1 MSIKFFDMFAG
12 IGGFRSGLEAIGG
25 FECVGYCEIDKY
37 AKQAYEAMYDTG
49 GELYF
54 DDARKIVPEQLPD
67 FDLLVG
73 GFPCQSF
80 SIAGARKG
88 FDDIRGT
95 LFFKIARIASV
106 KKPKYIFL
114 ENVPGMLNHD
124 SGRTFETILNT
135 LNTGSPKS
143 IKLFGERRCSIACE
157 FLTAC
162 GWKRVSTACTD
173 EGYDVCW
180 QVLNSKN
187 FGVPQSRIECLLS
200 DILEDNVPE
209 KYYLSRKQAEKLLY
223 KEKPTQGE
231 RIYSSKGLSCTL
243 TSGSGGFG
251 GHSGLYL
258 IEDTENF
265 ELPIKSKTKDGYQIA
280 YPGDSIDTAFS
291 GQNSRRGRVGSQV
304 AHTLTTSA
312 TQAYYFIDL
321 NPDPKLT
328 EIARCIT
335 ARQDSGISNRKA
347 EHSGLFVEN
356 SDVLDDDEKFA
367 VAFVEPNGEVH
378 IGRIRKL
385 TPRECWKLQGFTDG
399 QFDKANATG
408 LSDSRLYKMA
418 GNAVTVNVI
427 SEIGKIIKKV
437 NDKN

>member
-1 MSIKFFDMFAG
+1 MSIKYFDMFAG

-37 AKQAYEAMYDTG
+37 AKQAYEAIYDTG

-67 FDLLVG
+67 FDLITG

-88 FDDIRGT
+88 FDDTRGT
-95 LFFKIARIASV
+95 LFFEIARIVAV
-106 KKPKYIFL
+106 KKPKYIYM
-114 ENVPGMLNHD
+114 ENVPGLLNHD
-124 SGRTFETILNT
+124 SGKTFETILRT
-135 LNTGSPKS
+135 LDG
-143 IKLFGERRCSIACE
+143 L
-157 FLTAC
+157 
-162 GWKRVSTACTD
+162 
-173 EGYDVCW
+173 GYNVCW
-180 QVLNSKN
+180 QVLNIKN
-187 FGVPQSRIECLLS
+187 FGLL
-200 DILEDNVPE
+200 
-209 KYYLSRKQAEKLLY
+209 
-223 KEKPTQGE
+223 
-231 RIYSSKGLSCTL
+231 
-243 TSGSGGFG
+243 
-251 GHSGLYL
+251 
-258 IEDTENF
+258 
-265 ELPIKSKTKDGYQIA
+265 IKAKTKDGYQVA

-291 GQNSRRGRVGSQV
+291 GQNSRRGRVGNQV

-335 ARQDSGISNRKA
+335 ARHDSGISNRKA
-347 EHSGLFVEN
+347 EHSGVFVESMN
-356 SDVLDDDEKFA
+356 IADDEKFA

-385 TPRECWKLQGFTDG
+385 TPRECWRLQGFTDD

-437 NDKN
+437 NGKN

>member
-1 MSIKFFDMFAG
+1 
-12 IGGFRSGLEAIGG
+12 
-25 FECVGYCEIDKY
+25 
-37 AKQAYEAMYDTG
+37 MYDTG

-88 FDDIRGT
+88 FDDTRGT
-95 LFFKIARIASV
+95 LFFEIARIAAV
-106 KKPKYIFL
+106 KKPKYLFL
-114 ENVPGMLNHD
+114 ENVPGLLNHD
-124 SGRTFETILNT
+124 KGRTFETILRT
-135 LNTGSPKS
+135 LDG
-143 IKLFGERRCSIACE
+143 L
-157 FLTAC
+157 
-162 GWKRVSTACTD
+162 
-173 EGYDVCW
+173 GYNVCW
-180 QVLNSKN
+180 QVLNIKN
-187 FGVPQSRIECLLS
+187 FGLL
-200 DILEDNVPE
+200 
-209 KYYLSRKQAEKLLY
+209 
-223 KEKPTQGE
+223 
-231 RIYSSKGLSCTL
+231 
-243 TSGSGGFG
+243 
-251 GHSGLYL
+251 
-258 IEDTENF
+258 
-265 ELPIKSKTKDGYQIA
+265 IKAKTKDGYQVA

-291 GQNSRRGRVGSQV
+291 GQNSRRGRVGSQI

-335 ARQDSGISNRKA
+335 ARHDSGISNRKG
-347 EHSGLFVEN
+347 EHSGVFVESTN
-356 SDVLDDDEKFA
+356 FTDDEKFA
-367 VAFVEPNGEVH
+367 VAFIEPNGEVH

-385 TPRECWKLQGFTDG
+385 TPRECWRLQGFTDD
-399 QFDKANATG
+399 QFDKAKATR